1 MVTMADERAPA
12 VPGFYLTERPGGFAV
27 HMHSSAEHLRRVRHM
42 TGTTLCEAGVAG
54 ETAEWAELVA
64 SELIG
69 NAVARCGPFVPLVV
83 EVAAGPAAVSV
94 KVHDPDGE
102 HLPRRSPVL
111 LDDPEAESGRGLPLL
126 DLLAPGWHTV
136 LTPVGKQIRCRVP
149 YRRGGGET
157 RA

>member
-42 TGTTLCEAGVAG
+42 TGQALCEAGV
-54 ETAEWAELVA
+54 TADVAENAQLVT

-69 NAVARCGPFVPLVV
+69 NAVTCCGPFVPLVV
-83 EVAAGPAAVSV
+83 EVVAEPVAVLV

-102 HLPRRSPVL
+102 HLPDRAAAP
-111 LDDPEAESGRGLPLL
+111 LDDPDAESGRGLPLL

-136 LTPVGKQIRCRVP
+136 ITPVGKQIRCRVP
-149 YRRGGGET
+149 YRRGGV